1 MALKKP
7 SEYFKKDI
15 ATVNNSIEELEK
27 TPELNTFSDAF
38 ESFKKNLTRIE
49 TLAEFSDTL
58 DNYRVNV
65 ERVNH
70 LSGKVED
77 IQTEIQNLLKKEDL
91 DRAMMSQLLV
101 VEQTIIDVQDKVKQV
116 SEKKLTSIRSDV
128 SKLAE
133 SVDQFEEYKQELNEE
148 VDTFQSG
155 VNDKVSNLEVNIVR
169 NEQFLKTQNK
179 NLVQIQEDVHSAIQ
193 KLNLEELE
201 SKNYELGKKVK
212 YLEEVFE
219 KFNEKEILT
228 ENIIAEPPSVDN
240 KDALTPLD
248 QNFVTL
254 EQLQEHYRLFINRIQ
269 QQLATFGGGGETQL
283 KYLDDIVGI
292 ATNADAYDGKFLK
305 YNHSL
310 QKFVFETV
318 SGGGGSGSQTLDETL
333 GLGNTSSV
341 GMSVGVVTTTELHV
355 GVDTGFYTEDLVVN
369 GDARVTG
376 ILSVGTGT
384 ITLDPTDNTIRVGTG
399 ITLDATNNIISIG
412 NAITLDSNSGSIE
425 SGDAFYT
432 GIVTATSFSGAFVGD
447 GSGLT
452 GIVGSGSG
460 VIISDNGSNVG
471 TAGTINFGSQLD
483 VSAVSAGIVTVTLA
497 DTAVS
502 AGSYTNA
509 NITVDAQGRIT
520 GASTG
525 TGGGGSQTLD
535 SVLGFGNTSDIGL
548 SVGVVTATSFDGD
561 LTGTATTATNL
572 NNQAA
577 SYYLDY
583 DNFTN
588 TPTIPTNNNQLTN
601 GAGFVTFTNVSQ
613 LNNDSGYITA
623 GSTFSGDYND
633 LTNTPTIP
641 TNNNQLTN
649 GAGFVT
655 FTNVSQLNNDSG
667 YITAGST
674 FSGDYNDLSNT
685 PTIPSDTSDLTN
697 NAGFVTFTNVSQLN
711 NDSGYITAAST
722 FSGNYNDLTN
732 TPTIPTNNNEL
743 TNGAGYVTSSGTV
756 ALAEGLTGNP
766 DINVGIVTATSFSG
780 SGAGLTG
787 LTGASAATYG
797 GSTTSP
803 QITVDA
809 NGRITD
815 ITSVLISSGGGGGG
829 TSIIINESDSVVGT
843 AGTIN
848 FGDQFDIGTISSGVA
863 TVTLADTAVSAGS
876 YTNADITVDAQGR
889 ITAASNGTGGGLS
902 SVGIN
907 SGGTNVGTAKTVN
920 FGTSLEATVS
930 GEVATVNVSIPL
942 SALTDVNTSNLSGIT
957 TDYLMVYDP
966 TIPGF
971 KFVDP
976 KSYFGINNDAN
987 PAADIVDYGDYE

>member
-38 ESFKKNLTRIE
+38 ESFKKNLTKIE
-49 TLAEFSDTL
+49 ALSEFSDTL
-58 DNYRVNV
+58 DNYRVNI

-70 LSGKVED
+70 LSDKVGD

-101 VEQTIIDVQDKVKQV
+101 VEQTILDVQTKVKYLN
-116 SEKKLTSIRSDV
+116 EKKLKAIRLDV
-128 SKLAE
+128 SELSE
-133 SVDQFEEYKQELNEE
+133 SVNEFKEYKQEINEE
-148 VDTFQSG
+148 VDTIQSNL
-155 VNDKVSNLEVNIVR
+155 NDKVSDLEINIVR
-169 NEQFLKTQNK
+169 NEHYVKTQTK
-179 NLVQIQEDVHSAIQ
+179 NLEQIQEDVHSAIRR
-193 KLNLEELE
+193 LNLEELE

-248 QNFVTL
+248 KNFVTL

-310 QKFVFETV
+310 KKFVFETV

-460 VIISDNGSNVG
+460 VIIADDGSNVG

-613 LNNDSGYITA
+613 LTNDSGYITA

-815 ITSVLISSGGGGGG
+815 ITSVLISGGGGGGG

>member
-201 SKNYELGKKVK
+201 SKNYEVGKKVK

-633 LTNTPTIP
+633 L
-641 TNNNQLTN
+641 
-649 GAGFVT
+649 
-655 FTNVSQLNNDSG
+655 
-667 YITAGST
+667 
-674 FSGDYNDLSNT
+674 SNT

>member
-38 ESFKKNLTRIE
+38 ESFKKNLTKIE
-49 TLAEFSDTL
+49 ALSEFSDTL
-58 DNYRVNV
+58 DNYRVNI

-70 LSGKVED
+70 LSDKVGD

-101 VEQTIIDVQDKVKQV
+101 VEQTILDVQTKVKYLN
-116 SEKKLTSIRSDV
+116 EKKLTAIRLDV
-128 SKLAE
+128 SELSE
-133 SVDQFEEYKQELNEE
+133 SVNEFKEYKQEINEE
-148 VDTFQSG
+148 VDTIQSNL
-155 VNDKVSNLEVNIVR
+155 NDKVSDLEINIVR
-169 NEQFLKTQNK
+169 NEHYVKTQTK
-179 NLVQIQEDVHSAIQ
+179 NLEQIQEDVHSAIRR
-193 KLNLEELE
+193 LNLEELE

-248 QNFVTL
+248 KNFVTL

-412 NAITLDSNSGSIE
+412 NAITLDSNSGLIE
-425 SGDAFYT
+425 SGDALYT

-460 VIISDNGSNVG
+460 VIIADDGSNVG

-497 DTAVS
+497 DTTVS

-583 DNFTN
+583 DNF
-588 TPTIPTNNNQLTN
+588 
-601 GAGFVTFTNVSQ
+601 
-613 LNNDSGYITA
+613 
-623 GSTFSGDYND
+623 
-633 LTNTPTIP
+633 TNTPTIP

-815 ITSVLISSGGGGGG
+815 ITSVLISGGGGGGG